1 MHEFMTT
8 SPASPAFIPPPHAG
22 PRSQLGL
29 YRSWLT
35 SPEHR
40 RHITV
45 GRSSM
50 LQDTLETLRR
60 NLGKKPKHHQL
71 FIAPRGSGKTH
82 FLSLIE
88 DEIQRDPA
96 LAAGYQVVRFP
107 EEANR
112 VCSFADFLLG
122 ICEILR
128 PTGPDWETLYG
139 RLAVEEDDAIITDT
153 LTKAIRAQH
162 RTTGRV
168 LVLMV
173 ENLHQIMEEQIKKPQ
188 SIQALRGFLMGDNG
202 CLLIGTAPVHF
213 GAHTKPSAPFYDF
226 FDIQVLEP
234 LGPEDTIDLIRRN
247 LEWDGRQDLLDR
259 FGELRPKL
267 LAIHAMTG
275 GSPRLTVMLYEL
287 LSTESI
293 TAVKEQF
300 MMLQDRITPF
310 YQDRM
315 RDLPPQERA
324 VLETLAT
331 MRDQPGR
338 PAPRK
343 TPANIARLMRMSQPQ
358 LSALLGRLTKALYLT
373 STTNPDD
380 KRSFIYTIREGFFD
394 LWLAMNLSRAAQQRI
409 PLLTD
414 FFASFYE
421 QDEARRLKR
430 EEYWQRLA
438 AGEFNPDAA
447 ENLSYLSTVGAPH
460 EQAAEKIKL
469 IPTLHR
475 AGDTAGCTLLKSELR
490 MLPLDS
496 TGRWLSDH
504 ADGFNDNPLD
514 ELTELIHCWQTRREG
529 NLEAFARRLR
539 DMGQTLDYHGW
550 STLKIEFLL
559 DHIEAVPVSPDRIEA
574 RLRLAK
580 VLLRHARW
588 QEAEPQSAAALQEA
602 EQLKDDKLISWALN
616 EHAQLLQA
624 TNRLGEAEPL
634 MRRALAIDEASF
646 GPDHPEVA
654 IRLNNLAQLLQA
666 TNRLGEAEPMMRRAM
681 AIDEASFGKD
691 HPNVARDL
699 NNLAQLLQATNR
711 LGEAEP
717 MMRRALAISEASF
730 GQNHPEVAI
739 RLNNLAQ
746 LLKATNRLAEA
757 EPLMRRSL
765 AIDEASFGQN
775 HPNVAI
781 RLNNLAQL
789 LQATNRLTEA
799 EPMMRRAL
807 AIDEASCGQNH
818 PDVAIRLNN
827 LALLLQATNRLAEA
841 EPLMRR
847 MVEIFL
853 NFTRATGHPHP
864 HLQAAAGN
872 YRRLLEELGRS
883 GEEIEATLAEL
894 GGRYGQDLTGVGGRG

>member
-1 MHEFMTT
+1 MPEPM
-8 SPASPAFIPPPHAG
+8 SPIPPPVAG

-35 SPEHR
+35 SPQHR

-45 GRSSM
+45 GRTSM
-50 LQDTLETLRR
+50 LQDTLETLRG

-128 PTGPDWETLYG
+128 PTGPPWDALHD
-139 RLAVEEDDAIITDT
+139 RLAVEEDDATITDT
-153 LTKAIRAQH
+153 LTKAIRAHH
-162 RTTGRV
+162 RATGRV

-173 ENLHQIMEEQIKKPQ
+173 ENLHQVMEQQIKKPQ

-213 GAHTKPSAPFYDF
+213 GAHTKPNAPFYDF
-226 FDIQVLEP
+226 FDTQVLEP

-259 FGELRPKL
+259 FAELRPKL
-267 LAIHAMTG
+267 RAIHTMTG

-287 LSTESI
+287 LSSESI

-315 RDLPPQERA
+315 RDLSPQERA

-343 TPANIARLMRMSQPQ
+343 TPANIARLMRMGQPQ

-373 STTNPDD
+373 SSSNPDD

-414 FFASFYE
+414 FFASYYE

-438 AGEFNPDAA
+438 AGEFNADTA
-447 ENLSYLSTVGAPH
+447 ENLSYLSTVGETY

-475 AGDTAGCTLLKSELR
+475 AGDAAGCTLLKSELR
-490 MLPLDS
+490 LLPLDP
-496 TGRWLSDH
+496 TGRWFSDH
-504 ADGFNDNPLD
+504 AEDFNDNPLD

-539 DMGQTLDYHGW
+539 DLGETLDYRGW
-550 STLKIEFLL
+550 STLKMEFLRE
-559 DHIEAVPVSPDRIEA
+559 HIEAVPVSPDRIET

-580 VLLRHARW
+580 VLCRHARW
-588 QEAEPQSAAALQEA
+588 QEAEPQSTVALQEA
-602 EQLKDDKLISWALN
+602 EQLKDDQLISWALN
-616 EHAQLLQA
+616 DHAQLLQA
-624 TNRLGEAEPL
+624 TNHLAEAEPL
-634 MRRALAIDEASF
+634 MRRALAIWEGSLGEGHPNVATSLNNLAHLLKATNRLDDAEPLMRRALASDELSFGADHPKVATRLSNLAALLLDTDRPSEAEPLMRRALAIAESSF
-646 GPDHPEVA
+646 GPDHLNVVTS
-654 IRLNNLAQLLQA
+654 LNNLAQLLQA
-666 TNRLGEAEPMMRRAM
+666 T
-681 AIDEASFGKD
+681 DC
-691 HPNVARDL
+691 
-699 NNLAQLLQATNR
+699 
-711 LGEAEP
+711 
-717 MMRRALAISEASF
+717 
-730 GQNHPEVAI
+730 
-739 RLNNLAQ
+739 
-746 LLKATNRLAEA
+746 LAEA
-757 EPLMRRSL
+757 EPLMRRAL
-765 AIDEASFGQN
+765 AIREGSLGDS
-775 HPNVAI
+775 HPHVATS
-781 RLNNLAQL
+781 LNNLAGL
-789 LQATNRLTEA
+789 LQDTNRLVEA
-799 EPMMRRAL
+799 EPLMRRAL
-807 AIDEASCGQNH
+807 TIDKASFGPDH
-818 PDVAIRLNN
+818 PDVARDLNN
-827 LALLLQATNRLAEA
+827 LASLLQDTNHLAEA

-847 MVEIFL
+847 NVEIL
-853 NFTRATGHPHP
+853 LKFTAATGHPHP
-864 HLQAAAGN
+864 RLDDAFRNHH
-872 YRRLLEELGRS
+872 RLLTAMGDTADQAHAKITALCAAHG
-883 GEEIEATLAEL
+883 LAI
-894 GGRYGQDLTGVGGRG
+894 G